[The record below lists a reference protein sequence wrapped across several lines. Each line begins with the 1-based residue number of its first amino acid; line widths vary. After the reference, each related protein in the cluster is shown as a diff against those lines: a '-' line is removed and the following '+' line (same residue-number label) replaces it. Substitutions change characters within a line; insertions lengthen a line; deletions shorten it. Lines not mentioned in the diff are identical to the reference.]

1 MILPRSFP
9 FVLLIALSGLISARA
24 PLQADQSAAPP
35 APDAR
40 PEIHINRTEGEIRI
54 DGDLSDP
61 GWQSA
66 TRVDNF
72 YETSPGD
79 NVPPSVRTT
88 AWLTYDDRYFY
99 AAFEFMEPDMKS
111 LRAAYGDH
119 DNISGSSHDY
129 GGVIVDSRNDGKS
142 AVEFLVNP
150 YNIQYDAISN
160 DASGEDQ
167 SLDLYWDS
175 ATRLGKD
182 RWFLEMR
189 IPLSSLRYGKDD
201 PQTWGILVYRNRPRQ
216 FRQQIFNV
224 KLPRG
229 SNCFI
234 CHEAKITGL
243 SGLPSGNHYILA
255 PYGTVRRSGAPRDGL
270 GSPLSDG
277 PVKWDGGVD
286 AKWLPNANTAIDAT
300 LNPDFSQ
307 IESDV
312 PQISTNQRFAL
323 FYPEKRPFF
332 LEGLDLFA
340 TPLQAVY
347 TRTVTAPRW
356 GVRATGEA
364 AGNIYTFLVSGD
376 RGGGSTIIPGQQS
389 SRLAPQDFASNVVIG
404 RTRYDLGSSFVS
416 FLVTGREI
424 EGGGFNRVAGPDF
437 QWRPSGADAVT
448 GQLLLSESRT
458 PDRPD
463 LDPEWDGRSL
473 SSHALSLEWTH
484 STRTVDWNARYQDI
498 GDEFRADA
506 GYVPQVGIRDARVG
520 AGYTFYPA
528 HGIFNSIHP
537 FFQIRDIFPSGGGDL
552 LLRHINPGL
561 EFHGAWNSYTDIE
574 YRAEQIL
581 AGTRVIPNNSWYLV
595 VQLSPSS
602 TLAQINLNLTAG
614 DAVDY
619 DNSRPG
625 RGITAV
631 LSAIVRPQDHLELRF
646 DGSRAT
652 VDVNPENGT
661 PRGRL
666 FTAQVARL
674 KATWTFSSRSF
685 LRLIG
690 ERDQVG
696 RDPSLYTFAVTRR
709 DDAFSGSALFAY
721 KLNWQT
727 VLFLGYGDDRA
738 LEELSNRLQRSGRE
752 LFLKV
757 SYAFQR

>member
-1 MILPRSFP
+1 MVLPGSFRTAV
-9 FVLLIALSGLISARA
+9 FLLIALCAAAVLPLRADQAAPAAPAPIQISRA
-24 PLQADQSAAPP
+24 P
-35 APDAR
+35 
-40 PEIHINRTEGEIRI
+40 GEIRI

-61 GWQSA
+61 GWRGA
-66 TRVDNF
+66 ARIDTF
-72 YETSPGD
+72 YETTPRD
-79 NVPPSVRTT
+79 NVPPEAATT

-99 AAFEFMEPDMKS
+99 AAFEFAEPDMQG
-111 LRAAYGDH
+111 LRGVYGDH

-129 GGVIVDSRNDGKS
+129 GGVMLDTRNDGKS
-142 AVEFLVNP
+142 GVLMLVTP
-150 YNIQYDAISN
+150 YNTQYDAITN
-160 DASGEDQ
+160 DASGEDS

-189 IPLSSLRYGKDD
+189 IPFSSLRYGKAD
-201 PQTWGILVYRNRPRQ
+201 PQTWGIMLYRNRPRQ
-216 FRQQIFNV
+216 FRQQILNV

-229 SNCFI
+229 LNCFV
-234 CHEAKITGL
+234 CSEVKLTGL
-243 SGLPSGNHYILA
+243 TGLPGGNHLILA
-255 PYGTVRRSGAPRDGL
+255 PYGTVRRSAAPRAGL
-270 GSPLSDG
+270 GTPLTEG
-277 PVKWDGGVD
+277 PVKGDGGLD
-286 AKWLPNANTAIDAT
+286 AKWTPNANTAIDAT

-307 IESDV
+307 VESDV

-356 GVRATGEA
+356 GVRATGEG
-364 AGNIYTFLVSGD
+364 AGNTYTFLVTGD
-376 RGGGSTIIPGQQS
+376 RGGGSAIIPGPQS
-389 SRLAPQDFASNVVIG
+389 SRLVPQDFASTVVIG

-424 EGGGFNRVAGPDF
+424 QGGGFNRVVGPDF
-437 QWRPSGADAVT
+437 QWRPSGADVVT

-458 PDRPD
+458 PQRPD

-506 GYVPQVGIRDARVG
+506 GFVPQVGIRDGRAG
-520 AGYTFYPA
+520 AGYTFYPK
-528 HGIFNSIHP
+528 GIFNTIHP
-537 FFQIRDIFPSGGGDL
+537 FFSVRDVTASRGGDL
-552 LLRHINPGL
+552 LLRRINPGI
-561 EFHGAWNSYTDIE
+561 EAHGAWNSYADLE
-574 YRAEQIL
+574 YRAERIR
-581 AGTRVIPNNSWYLV
+581 AGSREIPNDSWV
-595 VQLSPSS
+595 LSLQMSPTQ
-602 TLAQINLNLTAG
+602 TLAQINFNLTTG

-625 RGITAV
+625 RGLTLGV
-631 LSAIVRPQDHLELRF
+631 SANVRPGKHFELRF

-652 VDVNPENGT
+652 LDVRPDDGG

-674 KATWTFSSRSF
+674 KGTWAFSSRSF

-690 ERDQVG
+690 QRTQVD
-696 RDPSLYTFAVTRR
+696 RDPGLYTFAVTPR

-727 VLFLGYGDDRA
+727 VLFLGYGDERA
-738 LEELSNRLQRSGRE
+738 LEEISNRLARSGRE

>member
-9 FVLLIALSGLISARA
+9 LVLLMAFGVAAA
-24 PLQADQSAAPP
+24 PLQADQPPVPAASD
-35 APDAR
+35 APS
-40 PEIHINRTEGEIRI
+40 EIHIARAQGEIRI

-66 TRVDNF
+66 TRIDTF
-72 YETSPGD
+72 YETTPGD
-79 NVPPSVRTT
+79 NIPAAAGTT

-99 AAFEFMEPDMKS
+99 AAFEFMEPDMKG
-111 LRAAYGDH
+111 LRAAFGDH

-129 GGVIVDSRNDGKS
+129 GGVILDTRNDGKS
-142 AVEFLVNP
+142 AVLLLVNP
-150 YNIQYDAISN
+150 YNIQYDAITN
-160 DASGEDQ
+160 DASGEDS

-189 IPLSSLRYGKDD
+189 IPLSSLRYGKGD
-201 PQTWGILVYRNRPRQ
+201 PQTWGILIYRNRPRQ
-216 FRQQIFNV
+216 FRQQILNV

-234 CHEAKITGL
+234 CHEAKLTGL

-255 PYGTVRRSGAPRDGL
+255 PYGTVRRSAAPRDGL

-286 AKWLPNANTAIDAT
+286 AKWTPNANTAIDAT

-312 PQISTNQRFAL
+312 PQISINQRFAL
-323 FYPEKRPFF
+323 FFPEKRPFF

-340 TPLQAVY
+340 TPMQAVY

-356 GVRATGEA
+356 GLRATGEA
-364 AGNIYTFLVSGD
+364 AGNHYTFLVTGD
-376 RGGGSTIIPGQQS
+376 RGGGSTIIPGPQF
-389 SRLAPQDFASNVVIG
+389 SRLAPQDFASTVVIG

-437 QWRPSGADAVT
+437 QWRPSGSDVLT

-458 PDRPD
+458 PNRTD

-473 SSHALSLEWTH
+473 SSHALSLDWTH
-484 STRTVDWNARYQDI
+484 STRTIDWNAHYQDI

-506 GYVPQVGIRDARVG
+506 GFVPQVGIRDGRAG
-520 AGYTFYPA
+520 TGYTFYPA

-537 FFQIRDIFPSGGGDL
+537 YFSVRDILASRGGDL
-552 LLRHINPGL
+552 LLQRISPGI
-561 EFHGAWNSYTDIE
+561 EMHGAWNSYTDVE
-574 YRAEQIL
+574 YRAERIR
-581 AGTRVIPNNSWYLV
+581 AGTREIPNDSWILV
-595 VQLSPSS
+595 TQVSPSS
-602 TLAQINLNLTAG
+602 VLAQINLVLTAG

-625 RGITAV
+625 RGITAA
-631 LSAIVRPQDHLELRF
+631 LGAIVRPQDHLELRF

-652 VDVNPENGT
+652 VDVNPGGQAGG
-661 PRGRL
+661 PHQRL

-690 ERDQVG
+690 ERDRVD
-696 RDPSLYTFAVTRR
+696 RDPGLYTFAVTRR

-738 LEELSNRLQRSGRE
+738 LEQLANRLQRSGRE

>member
-1 MILPRSFP
+1 MHGMRPLRRLRSG
-9 FVLLIALSGLISARA
+9 LLILLLPVVGTTVPSLA
-24 PLQADQSAAPP
+24 ADQAAP
-35 APDAR
+35 AAIQISR
-40 PEIHINRTEGEIRI
+40 AQGEIRI

-61 GWQSA
+61 GWQGA
-66 TRVDNF
+66 TRIDTF
-72 YETSPGD
+72 YETNPGD
-79 NVPPSVRTT
+79 NVPPSAATT
-88 AWLTYDDRYFY
+88 AWLAYDDRYFY
-99 AAFEFMEPDMKS
+99 AAFEFAEPDMKS
-111 LRAAYGDH
+111 LRAAFGDH
-119 DNISGSSHDY
+119 DNVSGNSHDY
-129 GGVIVDSRNDGKS
+129 GGVILDTRNDGKS
-142 AVEFLVNP
+142 AVLLLVNP

-160 DASGEDQ
+160 DASGEDS

-189 IPLSSLRYGKDD
+189 IPFSSLRYGKGD
-201 PQTWGILVYRNRPRQ
+201 PQTWGIMLYRNRPRQ
-216 FRQQIFNV
+216 FRQQILNV

-229 SNCFI
+229 VNCFV
-234 CHEAKITGL
+234 CNEAKLTGL
-243 SGLPSGNHYILA
+243 SGLPGGNHVILA
-255 PYGTVRRSGAPRDGL
+255 PYGTVRRSSAPRDGL
-270 GSPLSDG
+270 GTPLTDG
-277 PVKWDGGVD
+277 PVKWDGGLD
-286 AKWLPNANTAIDAT
+286 AKWTPNADTAIDAT

-356 GVRATGEA
+356 GVRATGEG
-364 AGNIYTFLVSGD
+364 AGNVYTFLVAGD
-376 RGGGSTIIPGQQS
+376 RGGGSAIIPGPQS
-389 SRLAPQDFASNVVIG
+389 SRLAPQDFASTVVIG

-424 EGGGFNRVAGPDF
+424 QGGGFNRVAGPDF
-437 QWRPSGADAVT
+437 QWRPSGSDVLT
-448 GQLLLSESRT
+448 GQALLSDSRT
-458 PDRPD
+458 PRRPD

-506 GYVPQVGIRDARVG
+506 GFLPQVGIRDARAN
-520 AGYTFYPA
+520 AGYTFYPE
-528 HGIFNSIHP
+528 HGIFNSVHP
-537 FFQIRDIFPSGGGDL
+537 FFAFRDITASRGGDL
-552 LLRHINPGL
+552 LLRRFDPGV
-561 EFHGAWNSYTDIE
+561 EAHGAWNSYADLE
-574 YRAEQIL
+574 YRAERIR
-581 AGTRVIPNNSWYLV
+581 AGSREIPNDAWLLT
-595 VQLSPSS
+595 VQMSPTR

-625 RGITAV
+625 HGTTV
-631 LSAIVRPQDHLELRF
+631 GLSAIVRPGDHLELRF

-652 VDVNPENGT
+652 VDVSPDGQDGG
-661 PRGRL
+661 PRRRL

-690 ERDQVG
+690 ERDQVD
-696 RDPSLYTFAVTRR
+696 RDPGLYTFAVTPR
-709 DDAFSGSALFAY
+709 DEAFSGSALFAY

-727 VLFLGYGDDRA
+727 VLFLGYGDERA
-738 LEELSNRLQRSGRE
+738 LEEISNRLARSGRE

>member
-1 MILPRSFP
+1 MQSLRRLFLM
-9 FVLLIALSGLISARA
+9 LLAALGLAVP
-24 PLQADQSAAPP
+24 PLWADPAPP
-35 APDAR
+35 PG
-40 PEIHINRTEGEIRI
+40 EIHISRAQGEIRV

-61 GWQSA
+61 GWQGA
-66 TRVDNF
+66 TRIDTF

-79 NVPPSVRTT
+79 NVPPAVAST

-99 AAFEFMEPDMKS
+99 AAFEFTEPDMKS
-111 LRAAYGDH
+111 LRAAFGDH
-119 DNISGSSHDY
+119 DNVSGNSHDY
-129 GGVIVDSRNDGKS
+129 GGVILDTRNDGKS
-142 AVEFLVNP
+142 AVILLVNP
-150 YNIQYDAISN
+150 YNIQYDSISN
-160 DASGEDQ
+160 DASGEDS

-189 IPLSSLRYGKDD
+189 IPFSSLRYGKGD
-201 PQTWGILVYRNRPRQ
+201 PQTWGIMLYRNRPRQ
-216 FRQQIFNV
+216 FRQQILNV

-229 SNCFI
+229 GNCFI
-234 CHEAKITGL
+234 CNEAKLTGL
-243 SGLPSGNHYILA
+243 TGLPGGNHVILA
-255 PYGTVRRSGAPRDGL
+255 PYGTVRRSAAPRDGL

-277 PVKWDGGVD
+277 PVKWDGGLD
-286 AKWLPNANTAIDAT
+286 AKWTPNANTAIDAT
-300 LNPDFSQ
+300 LSPDFSQ

-332 LEGLDLFA
+332 LEGLDLFS

-364 AGNIYTFLVSGD
+364 AGNIYTFLVTGD
-376 RGGGSTIIPGQQS
+376 RGGGSAIIPGPQS
-389 SRLAPQDFASNVVIG
+389 SRLAPQDFASTVVIG

-416 FLVTGREI
+416 FLVTGREV

-437 QWRPSGADAVT
+437 LWRPSGADAVT
-448 GQLLLSESRT
+448 GQLLLSDSRT
-458 PDRPD
+458 PRRPD

-506 GYVPQVGIRDARVG
+506 GFLPQVGIRDARAGV
-520 AGYTFYPA
+520 GYTVYPG
-528 HGIFNSIHP
+528 HGIFNSLHP
-537 FFQIRDIFPSGGGDL
+537 FFSVRDITASRGGDL
-552 LLRHINPGL
+552 LLRRLDPGI
-561 EFHGAWNSYTDIE
+561 EMHGAWNSYTDLE
-574 YRAEQIL
+574 YRAERIR
-581 AGTRVIPNNSWYLV
+581 AGNREIPNDSWVLA
-595 VQLSPSS
+595 VQMSPTR

-619 DNSRPG
+619 DNFRPG
-625 RGITAV
+625 RGLTAV
-631 LSAIVRPQDHLELRF
+631 LSATVRPTDHLELRL

-652 VDVNPENGT
+652 VDVSPGGQDGG
-661 PRGRL
+661 PRRRL

-690 ERDQVG
+690 ERDQVD
-696 RDPSLYTFAVTRR
+696 RDPGLYTFAVTPR
-709 DDAFSGSALFAY
+709 DEAFSGSALFAY

-727 VLFLGYGDDRA
+727 VLFLGYGDERA
-738 LEELSNRLQRSGRE
+738 LEEISNRLARSGRE